1 MDPDRHLALESV
13 FNFRDLGGLRNRSGD
28 RIARGVIFR
37 SDSLHQASTLDVEA
51 LAVLGLRTVIDLRTG
66 YEQDQYGIADAPA
79 IGATLV
85 HLPLISTLWPLDGVD
100 HDTDPVPYLV
110 DRYHEMT
117 DGLPA
122 VVPLIVR
129 SVADVDDAVPLAFHC
144 AAGKD
149 RTGVIAAVLLSLLD
163 VSIDDVAHDYHLT
176 SAAMPAMMDWRTSQR
191 AAREAAGTADAFD
204 SMVDHPPAFVTC
216 PPDVMTIFL
225 AELLEQFGGAD
236 SLAESLGVGVGE
248 LERFRQRMIAS

>member
-1 MDPDRHLALESV
+1 MDPDRHLALEAV
-13 FNFRDLGGLRNRSGD
+13 FNFRDLGGLRNRSGN
-28 RIARGVIFR
+28 RIVRGLIFR

-51 LAVLGLRTVIDLRTG
+51 LAALGLRTVIDLRTE
-66 YEQDQYGIADAPA
+66 YEQDQYGIADAAA

-100 HDTDPVPYLV
+100 HDTDPIPYLV

-129 SVADVDDAVPLAFHC
+129 SVANLDDAVPLAFHC

-149 RTGVIAAVLLSLLD
+149 RTGVIAAILLSLLE
-163 VSIDDVAHDYHLT
+163 VSIGDIAHDYHLT
-176 SAAMPAMMDWRTSQR
+176 SAAMPAMMAWRASQR

-216 PPDVMTIFL
+216 PPDAMTIFL
-225 AELLEQFGGAD
+225 TELLDQFGGVE
-236 SLAESLGVGVGE
+236 SLAESLGVDDDE
-248 LERFRQRMIAS
+248 LARFRQRMIS